1 MLINS
6 LRGIHV
12 LVPRNMTQAAG
23 FYNTLLRSDEP
34 ALLIES
40 LNGYRLKERMPSNVG
55 EFTVPLGVP
64 EVIREGEDVTIV
76 TYGSCCRIAGEAAG
90 SLASS
95 GISAELIDVQTLL
108 HFDLTNANIGS
119 MKKTNKEL
127 FLTAYVPDR
136 SSAFTMP
143 KT

>member
-76 TYGSCCRIAGEAAG
+76 RSEEHTSELQSLMRISYAVFC
-90 SLASS
+90 L
-95 GISAELIDVQTLL
+95 
-108 HFDLTNANIGS
+108 
-119 MKKTNKEL
+119 KK
-127 FLTAYVPDR
+127 
-136 SSAFTMP
+136 
-143 KT
+143 